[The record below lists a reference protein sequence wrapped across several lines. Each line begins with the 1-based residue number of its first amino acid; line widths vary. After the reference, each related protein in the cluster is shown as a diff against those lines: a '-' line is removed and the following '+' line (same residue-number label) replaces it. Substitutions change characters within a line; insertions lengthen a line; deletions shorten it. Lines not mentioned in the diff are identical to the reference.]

1 MMNLPDNIESPTKL
15 SRSLYIPQ
23 RVDDQLTS
31 WMGYISTKDKRATRG
46 DIVTRMTDELATI
59 GWVPGDKLKR
69 VK

>member
-1 MMNLPDNIESPTKL
+1 MMNPLDNTESPTKL

-23 RVDDQLTS
+23 RVDDELTR

-46 DIVTRMTDELATI
+46 DIVTRMADELAAA